1 MDVTLDAFESAKSYF
16 FDTSSW
22 GPFCDVTL
30 TLKQGRRS
38 DRGTWTKI
46 DDYPCR
52 QAFRHFMNL
61 LNRTVYGAA
70 FRRYGKRLRVL
81 PVLEKGEVRARA
93 LRSWERGTSGRWHIH
108 CAIELPSHYDAV
120 ALERLVR
127 DCWAK
132 VQCGCGRIL
141 VRDGANAGWIHYML
155 KGRQKSEF
163 DSFVD
168 CIIIESVHNPIAD
181 A

>member
-1 MDVTLDAFESAKSYF
+1 MDTDVTVRTRLIAQPYAVFVRALYTLPVRAILGRCGL
-16 FDTSSW
+16 TSS
-22 GPFCDVTL
+22 V
-30 TLKQGRRS
+30 
-38 DRGTWTKI
+38 
-46 DDYPCR
+46 
-52 QAFRHFMNL
+52 QA
-61 LNRTVYGAA
+61 
-70 FRRYGKRLRVL
+70 
-81 PVLEKGEVRARA
+81 RARA
-93 LRSWERGTSGRWHIH
+93 LRSWEPGTSGRWHIH
-108 CAIELPSHYDAV
+108 CAIELPLHYDAV

-163 DSFVD
+163 DSFID
-168 CIIIESVHNPIAD
+168 CIIRESVHNPIVD